1 MTESGHDKSTP
12 LDYVRFACRL
22 GISGMVALARRFVS
36 ALAAMIAIWHDHF
49 SDAAEWV
56 RQEHERKL
64 GLLAEA
70 KKISVER
77 LTALLKLQR
86 PPVTRSLALILA
98 SLMLDRLVIVAIA
111 LVAVL
116 TVGLAID
123 HGPSALLAAAGTA
136 TLALVLGRLW
146 TKRRECPDASAELR
160 ERAPLVAKLFP
171 AAFVVM
177 GHTHMPEVHAVPA
190 AETTYVNLG
199 AWAEGD
205 AEEGFAPSLPATR
218 THLVLSYVNGAPV
231 AELYRWKASGPEQF
245 SKGSPAPRT
254 S

>member
-1 MTESGHDKSTP
+1 
-12 LDYVRFACRL
+12 
-22 GISGMVALARRFVS
+22 
-36 ALAAMIAIWHDHF
+36 MITIWRDHF
-49 SDAAEWV
+49 SGAAEWV

-64 GLLAEA
+64 RLLSEA

-86 PPVTRSLALILA
+86 PPVTRSLTLILA
-98 SLMLDRLVIVAIA
+98 CLMLDRLVIVA
-111 LVAVL
+111 LGVVAVL
-116 TVGLAID
+116 GVWLSIGDGML
-123 HGPSALLAAAGTA
+123 SLLAAAATA
-136 TLALVLGRLW
+136 TAALVFGRLW

-177 GHTHMPEVHAVPA
+177 GHTHLPEVHAVPA

-199 AWAEGD
+199 AWAEDD

-231 AELYRWKASGPEQF
+231 AELYRWKAGGPEQF
-245 SKGSPAPRT
+245 CKGFTGASKKLG
-254 S
+254 